1 MAIAMT
7 STDKGI
13 STASTYFTHD
23 GNLSEKIDFG
33 EARSLL
39 DFEVITEPIFRPNG
53 VVVSKDGSHTYE
65 VHGEQVPDIYNLVRT
80 DTHDILPIGKSVG
93 REFTPVNHTEM
104 FDFLRDKI
112 LPEMPQLVLETVA
125 TMYGGA
131 SSLITADF
139 GDDFHLPNDQSG
151 HRTRIIF
158 SNPMGRGSL
167 VLGFTNIRVVCQ
179 NTLRAARREVSQSAD
194 GFKVQHSTNVQGLV
208 EKALDSIHKQIVDAK
223 SLREMQTVLATT
235 QVNSEQV
242 KNILDAVYPLTKYD
256 KGSTGFTRA
265 ENVRAEVMRQFEGG
279 ETAQT
284 MNGKTA
290 WSLFNSFTYPIFN
303 PKKLS
308 ARVDKAELAYSGLIG
323 TRADKVS
330 GIFSKVW
337 DEVVERKAA

>member
-7 STDKGI
+7 KNDKGI
-13 STASTYFTHD
+13 STASSYFTHN
-23 GNLSEKIDFG
+23 GEIAEKIDFA
-33 EARSLL
+33 EARSIL
-39 DFEVITEPIFRPNG
+39 DFEVVTEPIFRPTG
-53 VVVSKDGSHTYE
+53 TVVSKDGKHTYE
-65 VHGEQVPDIYNLVRT
+65 VHGEQVPEIYNLVRT

-112 LPEMPQLVLETVA
+112 LPEMPELALETVA

-139 GDDFHLPNDQSG
+139 GDGFRLPNDQSE

-179 NTLRAARREVSQSAD
+179 NTLRAARREVMHSAD
-194 GFKVQHSTNVQGLV
+194 GFKVHHSTNVQAIV
-208 EKALDSIHKQIVDAK
+208 EKALDSIHKQVVDAK

-242 KNILDAVYPLTKYD
+242 RNVLDAVYPLTKFD
-256 KGSTGFTRA
+256 KGSSGYTRA
-265 ENVRAEVMRQFEGG
+265 ENTREEVMQQFEGG

-284 MNGKTA
+284 MDGKTA

-308 ARVDKAELAYSGLIG
+308 ARIDKAELAYSGMIG
-323 TRADKVS
+323 NRADKVS
-330 GIFSKVW
+330 DIFAKVW
-337 DEVVERKAA
+337 DETVERKAA

>member
-7 STDKGI
+7 STDKGV
-13 STASTYFTHD
+13 STASTYFTHN
-23 GNLSEKIDFG
+23 GSLSEKIDFG

-179 NTLRAARREVSQSAD
+179 NTLRAARREVSHSAD

-208 EKALDSIHKQIVDAK
+208 EKALESIHKQIVEAK

-235 QVNSEQV
+235 QVSSEQV
-242 KNILDAVYPLTKYD
+242 QNILDAVYPLTKYD

-284 MNGKTA
+284 MTGKTA